1 MRKLVSGIRSIATSL
16 AVGAN
21 VIGTTFI
28 LLLVVIMNVDVVA
41 RGVFHAPLRGTV
53 EVVIFSLVLIVFL
66 QLPNV
71 VQGGRLTR
79 SDGFLLLM
87 QSIRPKVSHFASR
100 VIDAVS
106 CVFMALITW
115 TMWPEFLDAFGSCG
129 FFVQPEFGGAPTGS
143 LWGDVAQA
151 WGRCDYFGTPG
162 IFTTPWWPAKLAI
175 LFGVG
180 LSTVLFFLKALM
192 GSEYGE
198 TLSDL
203 ENEPSNTQHR
213 QP

>member
-1 MRKLVSGIRSIATSL
+1 MRKIVSGIRTIATSL

-71 VQGGRLTR
+71 VQGGKLTR

-87 QSIRPKVSHFASR
+87 QATRPKVSHFASR
-100 VIDAVS
+100 LIDAVS

-162 IFTTPWWPAKLAI
+162 IFTTPWWPAKLSI

-180 LSTVLFFLKALM
+180 LSAVLFFLKTLV

-198 TLSDL
+198 AFPDP
-203 ENEPSNTQHR
+203 ENDSSSTQRR
-213 QP
+213 QS

>member
-1 MRKLVSGIRSIATSL
+1 MQKLVSGIRAIATKL

-87 QSIRPKVSHFASR
+87 QSTRPKVSHLASR
-100 VIDAVS
+100 VIDLVS
-106 CVFMALITW
+106 GLFMALITW

-143 LWGDVAQA
+143 LWGDVVQS

-162 IFTTPWWPAKLAI
+162 VFTAPWWPAKLAI

-180 LSTVLFFLKALM
+180 LSALLFLLKAIA
-192 GSEYGE
+192 GSDYGDAFPD
-198 TLSDL
+198 SD
-203 ENEPSNTQHR
+203 NDPSNMQR
-213 QP
+213 SQS

>member
-1 MRKLVSGIRSIATSL
+1 MLKLLSGIRSIATRL
-16 AVGAN
+16 AVVAN

-71 VQGGRLTR
+71 VEGGRLTR

-87 QSIRPKVSHFASR
+87 QATRPKVSRFASR
-100 VIDAVS
+100 VIDALS
-106 CVFMALITW
+106 AVFMALITW
-115 TMWPEFLDAFGSCG
+115 TMWPEFLDAFGSCS
-129 FFVQPEFGGAPTGS
+129 FFVQPEYGGAATGS
-143 LWGDVAQA
+143 WWGDVAQA

-162 IFTTPWWPAKLAI
+162 IFIAPWWPAKFAI

-180 LSTVLFFLKALM
+180 LSALLFFLKALV

-198 TLSDL
+198 A
-203 ENEPSNTQHR
+203 EPAPKNEPSNT
-213 QP
+213 

>member
-1 MRKLVSGIRSIATSL
+1 MRKLVSGIRSVATRL

-71 VQGGRLTR
+71 VEGGKLTR
-79 SDGFLLLM
+79 SDGFLLLV
-87 QSIRPKVSHFASR
+87 QSTRPKVSRFASR

-115 TMWPEFLDAFGSCG
+115 TMWPEFLDAFGSCS

-162 IFTTPWWPAKLAI
+162 VFTAPWWPAKLAI

-180 LSTVLFFLKALM
+180 LSSVLFLMKALT
-192 GSEYGE
+192 GSQYSEVLPE
-198 TLSDL
+198 HD
-203 ENEPSNTQHR
+203 NEPSNTHRR

>member
-1 MRKLVSGIRSIATSL
+1 MRTMVNGIRAIATRL

-79 SDGFLLLM
+79 SDGFLLLV
-87 QSIRPKVSHFASR
+87 QSTRPKVSRLASR

-106 CVFMALITW
+106 CIFMALITW
-115 TMWPEFLDAFGSCG
+115 TMWPEFLDAFESCS
-129 FFVQPEFGGAPTGS
+129 FFVQPEFGAAPTGS
-143 LWGDVAQA
+143 LWGDAVEA

-162 IFTTPWWPAKLAI
+162 VFTAPWWPAKLAI

-180 LSTVLFFLKALM
+180 LSTILFFLKALL
-192 GSEYGE
+192 GTEYGDILPE
-198 TLSDL
+198 PES
-203 ENEPSNTQHR
+203 EPSNSQRRH
-213 QP
+213 P

>member
-1 MRKLVSGIRSIATSL
+1 MRKLVGGIRCIATGL

-71 VQGGRLTR
+71 VEGGKLTR
-79 SDGFLLLM
+79 SDGFLLLV
-87 QSIRPKVSHFASR
+87 QSTRPKVSHLASR

-106 CVFMALITW
+106 CVFMAMITW
-115 TMWPEFLDAFGSCG
+115 TMYPEFLDSFGSCS
-129 FFVQPEFGGAPTGS
+129 FFVQPDFGGAPTGS

-162 IFTTPWWPAKLAI
+162 VFTAPWWPAKLAI

-180 LSTVLFFLKALM
+180 LSSILFLLKALM
-192 GSEYGE
+192 GSQYGDP
-198 TLSDL
+198 LRQP
-203 ENEPSNTQHR
+203 ENDPSNTHRR